1 MFRNILSSAE
11 GINIYALVVLVLFF
25 TIFIMIFLRAVTAK
39 KGFIEKMS
47 NLPLEDDDAVKGTQ
61 TH

>member
-11 GINIYALVVLVLFF
+11 GINVYALVVLVLFF
-25 TIFIMIFLRAVTAK
+25 IIFIMVFLRAVTAQ